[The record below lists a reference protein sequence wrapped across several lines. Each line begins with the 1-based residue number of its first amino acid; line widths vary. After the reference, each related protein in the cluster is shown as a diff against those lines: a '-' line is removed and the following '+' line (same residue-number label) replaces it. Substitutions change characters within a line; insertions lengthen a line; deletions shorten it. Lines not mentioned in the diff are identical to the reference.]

1 MGDSNLINFEVNDY
15 NKVISNIFIC
25 GQDENTIINYNQKE
39 ENIINNIKVLF
50 SIPFNSNFNY
60 LDVYFI

>member
-1 MGDSNLINFEVNDY
+1 MGDINLINLDIDYY

-25 GQDENTIINYNQKE
+25 GWDENTIINYNQKE

>member
-15 NKVISNIFIC
+15 NKVISNISIC
-25 GQDENTIINYNQKE
+25 GWDENTIINYNQKE